1 MKNKGESLWEIIL
14 RNKGK
19 ETTKWMALKLNSFMS
34 SSQAIR
40 EEQLRAIDGDPF
52 ERVFVF
58 WDEKAIYR
66 QETAFWPVSL
76 ITAYEWNSCVV
87 E

>member
-1 MKNKGESLWEIIL
+1 
-14 RNKGK
+14 
-19 ETTKWMALKLNSFMS
+19 MS

-66 QETAFWPVSL
+66 QETAF
-76 ITAYEWNSCVV
+76 
-87 E
+87 